1 VVIIGGVFAKQTD
14 QLRAA
19 ELFSPEQLAADLV
32 ARGIDARAI
41 ADVDVISDGLASAT
55 RSGDVILLMSNG
67 SFGGLREKLVR
78 KLSRGT

>member
-1 VVIIGGVFAKQTD
+1 MVGLATAP
-14 QLRAA
+14 AA
-19 ELFSPEQLAADLV
+19 EGSPEQLAADLV

-78 KLSRGT
+78 KLSRET